1 MNLKQIEAFVCVADE
16 KNFSKAASALFLTQ
30 PTVSAHVS
38 SLEEEL
44 NTTLFIRT
52 AKGAELT
59 QDGKRLY
66 LYAKQMIELHDT
78 ILHQFGETERK
89 PVIHQVVIAASTIPA
104 QYLLPEILARYSRQY
119 PDARFSVRETD
130 SAGVIREITEHT
142 AEIGFTGTM
151 PDKKRCAVYP
161 FFEDELVLI
170 TPNTDHYRSL
180 SSSGEETMKWLS
192 GEPVILREE
201 GSGTRKETES
211 YLRKKGIR
219 VSDLHVV
226 ATIGSPEAIMRSV
239 KSGVGCTVISRLA
252 AQESID
258 KKEVLGFSFGDGG
271 AKRSMYM
278 IAEKGTPLSDA
289 AKRLIQVV
297 RQG

>member
-180 SSSGEETMKWLS
+180 SSSGEETMQWLS